1 MDAFLDAIVKLARDL
16 PGDTIEALAAA
27 VAGATDPKQAARLA
41 SSVVTAP
48 AARER
53 VRALLG
59 LWTEGI
65 SGASVALALRSA
77 SRMDKHH
84 RTRQH
89 IELVWTGP
97 VPPGTSF
104 RRSDQ
109 VLIEMVREAKR
120 RITIVSFAT
129 YRVPVVHAELLAAAK
144 RGVEVVFIVESANE
158 SEGRVNIDPLHAIGS
173 ELAELVRVYVWPREK
188 RPTDENGNFGLLHA
202 KCAIADAERLLVSSA
217 NFTAAALGKNME
229 LGVLIE
235 GGEVPGVVEGHWEG
249 LVRQGTLRPLDRGD
263 DHE

>member
-1 MDAFLDAIVKLARDL
+1 MDALLEAIVTLASDL
-16 PGDTIEALAAA
+16 PRDTVEALAAA
-27 VAGATDPKQAARLA
+27 VVGTADPKQAGRLA
-41 SSVVTAP
+41 GMVVTAP
-48 AARER
+48 AAQDR
-53 VRALLG
+53 VRTMLERWPDG
-59 LWTEGI
+59 V

-77 SRMDKHH
+77 SRMDNHH

-97 VPPGTSF
+97 VPAGTSF

-109 VLIEMVREAKR
+109 VLLEMVREAKR

-129 YRVPVVHAELLAAAK
+129 YRVPVVHTALLAAAK
-144 RGVEVVFIVESANE
+144 REVEVVFIVESARE

-173 ELAELVRVYVWPREK
+173 ELAELARVYVWPREK

-202 KCAIADAERLLVSSA
+202 KCAIADGKRLLVSSA
-217 NFTAAALGKNME
+217 NFTAAALAKNME

-249 LVRQGTLRPLDRGD
+249 LLTARYLARI
-263 DHE
+263 

>member
-27 VAGATDPKQAARLA
+27 VAGATDARQAARSA

-48 AARER
+48 AAQER

-109 VLIEMVREAKR
+109 VLLEMVREAQR

-129 YRVPVVHAELLAAAK
+129 YRVPVVHTELLAAAK
-144 RGVEVVFIVESANE
+144 RGVEVVFIVESARE
-158 SEGRVNIDPLHAIGS
+158 SAGRVNIDPLHAIGS
-173 ELAELVRVYVWPREK
+173 ELAELARVYVWPREK
-188 RPTDENGNFGLLHA
+188 RPTDEHGNFGVLHA
-202 KCAIADAERLLVSSA
+202 KCAIADGERLLVSSA
-217 NFTAAALGKNME
+217 NFTAAALAKNME

-249 LVRQGTLRPLDRGD
+249 LLTARYLARI
-263 DHE
+263 